1 MLMVERY
8 PIVITCD
15 GIRRRPGRVMPLED
29 DSWRVDWIDGGVTLY
44 RCDPRAHLR
53 LGYDPRHLRR
63 DRSPL
68 NPAPLEASILVRA
81 SRFFRREVKGSALSL
96 PPHAEL

>member
-1 MLMVERY
+1 MTLMVEVY

-15 GIRRRPGRVMPLED
+15 GSRRRPGRVMPLEGGG
-29 DSWRVDWIDGGVTLY
+29 WRVDWIDGAMTQY

-63 DRSPL
+63 DR
-68 NPAPLEASILVRA
+68 
-81 SRFFRREVKGSALSL
+81 
-96 PPHAEL
+96 